1 MDKAGLKGK
10 FGAAFWS
17 YGWGSRMVEQI
28 MGMIPN
34 LKVEL
39 LDPVVAKGLPSEEV
53 FKALDRLFDIN

>member
-1 MDKAGLKGK
+1 MRRAVQMLAIC
-10 FGAAFWS
+10 FTSILAFPTNP
-17 YGWGSRMVEQI
+17 
-28 MGMIPN
+28 IPN